1 MKFKGKIKELNDI
14 IISDPSYG
22 SNVPCR
28 YENKNM
34 DMKDVFV
41 ETQFGT
47 TDFEEDDDKHIHFF
61 IIIKTDENECNLTDE
76 REIKVL
82 KNTKLKQYDIGVD
95 TACFAMGI
103 NDYAKEI
110 EEMRDE
116 WQPECSIRTGT
127 DGTMGSVIEG
137 IRDNKLRFLL
147 IISGVNKDF
156 CSRNELFDYIKERF
170 DIKELKMEGLLLSGE
185 QRNLSE
191 GDKVEISECS
201 ITNDVGGTT
210 TIRNSDYANLVA
222 GYNITMEESDGTP
235 YFQTVIEDTDSLVN
249 IPIQAEII
257 KTYHSGKNWYRYIG
271 KITDERLIKEF
282 NKIGITGNDPED
294 YKKYPNK
301 SLYESALKAREE
313 YDPTIICFSEFDIVK
328 LLEKNSDKEMEM

>member
-1 MKFKGKIKELNDI
+1 
-14 IISDPSYG
+14 
-22 SNVPCR
+22 
-28 YENKNM
+28 
-34 DMKDVFV
+34 MKDVFV
-41 ETQFGT
+41 EMQFGT

-170 DIKELKMEGLLLSGE
+170 DIKKLKMEGLLLSGE

-235 YFQTVIEDTDSLVN
+235 YFQTVIEDTDSLVD

-257 KTYHSGKNWYRYIG
+257 KTYHSGKNWYRYMG

>member
-41 ETQFGT
+41 EMQFGT
-47 TDFEEDDDKHIHFF
+47 TDFEEDDDKNIHFF

-127 DGTMGSVIEG
+127 DGTIGSVIEG
-137 IRDNKLRFLL
+137 IRGNKLRFLL

-170 DIKELKMEGLLLSGE
+170 DIKKLKMEGLLLSGE

-235 YFQTVIEDTDSLVN
+235 YFQTVIEDTDSLVD

-257 KTYHSGKNWYRYIG
+257 KTYHSGKNWYRYMG